1 MEPMFTVDMKD
12 YDGTERRKY
21 KTAARGI
28 IRKDGKLAL
37 VHSTAFGYYKFP
49 GGGLEKDESLID
61 ALIREVR
68 EESGLDVIPSSVR
81 EFGMAKRIEKASWN
95 HILDQDSYYFTCE
108 VSDTMYPQE
117 LGDNEKIAGFVL
129 EYIDPEDAVEANE
142 RYLSENNYGAIIRDT
157 RVLRMLIR

>member
-12 YDGTERRKY
+12 YDGAEKKKY

-49 GGGLEKDESLID
+49 GGGLEKGESLTE

-68 EESGLDVIPSSVR
+68 EESGLDVIPSTIR

-95 HILDQDSYYFTCE
+95 YLLIQDSYYFTCE
-108 VSDTMYPQE
+108 VSDKLYPQE
-117 LGDNEKIAGFVL
+117 LGENETVAGFVL
-129 EYIDPEDAVEANE
+129 EYIDPKDAVEANE
-142 RYLSENNYGAIIRDT
+142 RYLSENDYGAIIRDT
-157 RVLRMLIR
+157 RVLRMLT